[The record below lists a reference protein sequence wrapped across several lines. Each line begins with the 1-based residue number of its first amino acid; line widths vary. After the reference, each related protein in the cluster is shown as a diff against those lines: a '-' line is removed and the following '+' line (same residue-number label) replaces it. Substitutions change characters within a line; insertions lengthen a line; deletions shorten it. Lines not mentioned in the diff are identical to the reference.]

1 MRRIFGAHAYGP
13 GPVQQNFW
21 ASTVPDAQ
29 LACPAWAGNGRADVV
44 VVGAGFTG
52 LSAALALAQ
61 AGADVVVLDAG
72 HPGWGASGRNGGF
85 CCLGGAK
92 ASAGQIAARIGA
104 EGLAEWQRS
113 ERRAIDTVA
122 ALLQAHQID
131 ADCHS
136 QGETLLA
143 HSPRAMAQIVAGV
156 GDVAR
161 AYGVAPV
168 LHDRADLAGLG
179 MNGPFHGGMTLPL
192 GFALNPRKYL
202 LGLLRAAQ
210 QAGARVFGGSPVQ
223 RIDSDSTGHSLH
235 LPQGSLQA
243 RRLVLATNGYA
254 SEDVPP
260 WMAARYMP
268 AQSNVLVTRK
278 LTAHEQQAAGWSSAQ
293 MAFDSRHLLHYFR
306 LMPDGRFLFGR
317 RGGLLSSAR
326 ADRAAAAVTER
337 HFRAMFPA
345 WAHVEVPWGWSGMV
359 CLSAHLLPYCGPV
372 PGIGQAWAGFAYH
385 GNGVAMGSFTGQ
397 LLAGL
402 VLGRPSVVPK
412 AMQIVPPRFALGR
425 LRRVWMPFVYAGAA
439 LADLR

>member
-1 MRRIFGAHAYGP
+1 
-13 GPVQQNFW
+13 
-21 ASTVPDAQ
+21 
-29 LACPAWAGNGRADVV
+29 
-44 VVGAGFTG
+44 
-52 LSAALALAQ
+52 
-61 AGADVVVLDAG
+61 
-72 HPGWGASGRNGGF
+72 
-85 CCLGGAK
+85 
-92 ASAGQIAARIGA
+92 
-104 EGLAEWQRS
+104 
-113 ERRAIDTVA
+113 
-122 ALLQAHQID
+122 
-131 ADCHS
+131 
-136 QGETLLA
+136 
-143 HSPRAMAQIVAGV
+143 
-156 GDVAR
+156 
-161 AYGVAPV
+161 
-168 LHDRADLAGLG
+168 
-179 MNGPFHGGMTLPL
+179 
-192 GFALNPRKYL
+192 
-202 LGLLRAAQ
+202 
-210 QAGARVFGGSPVQ
+210 
-223 RIDSDSTGHSLH
+223 
-235 LPQGSLQA
+235 
-243 RRLVLATNGYA
+243 
-254 SEDVPP
+254 
-260 WMAARYMP
+260 MP

-402 VLGRPSVVPK
+402 VLGRPSAVPK